1 MAQLVKYLT
10 YKHKDL
16 SLYPQVPHEKLG
28 TAMYAYNPNTSE
40 VEKRIPGAFWTASLT
55 NWWYWVSL

>member
-55 NWWYWVSL
+55 NW